1 MRLSSLRHG
10 AKSIKNRQ
18 NRRRVLRRRDI
29 RNKNL
34 AKRLWQRQRAET
46 LKHPTIEGWSG
57 QHRAI
62 ASDHQP
68 RRRQQQQQLHRPDA
82 NRKQHQYT
90 KHRGVNRATYEVM
103 LETTQYNLNNKK
115 EQRGNSDHLIK
126 SNEPD
131 YDIDQYHYVFNNPS
145 RENYEVVPR

>member
-10 AKSIKNRQ
+10 AESIQNWQ

-46 LKHPTIEGWSG
+46 VKHSTIKGGSD
-57 QHRAI
+57 QHRSI

-82 NRKQHQYT
+82 NRKQHQYI
-90 KHRGVNRATYEVM
+90 KHWGVNRVTYEDM

-131 YDIDQYHYVFNNPS
+131 DDIHQYYYVFNNTS
-145 RENYEVVPR
+145 GENYEVVPR